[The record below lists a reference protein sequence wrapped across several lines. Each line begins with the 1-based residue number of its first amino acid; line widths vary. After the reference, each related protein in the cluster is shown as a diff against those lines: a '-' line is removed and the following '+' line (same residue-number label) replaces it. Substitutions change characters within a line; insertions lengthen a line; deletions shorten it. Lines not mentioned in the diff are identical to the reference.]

1 MYKEIGIVKL
11 GDLLKIT
18 QLVMVELG
26 LKSTLPLNLLLHGI
40 ID

>member
-1 MYKEIGIVKL
+1 MKL
-11 GDLLKIT
+11 GHVLSIT